1 VTVLKMKLNGK
12 QVEVE
17 IKPSDLLLNVL
28 RDKLGLMGTKEGCGE
43 GDCGACTVILDGE
56 TVTSCITPAL
66 KAMGKEVITI
76 EGLSDGKELHP
87 IQKAFVEY
95 GAIQCGY
102 CTPAMILSAK
112 ALLDKNP
119 TPTREEIKTAIS
131 GNLCRCGG
139 YEYIIAAIQSL
150 IKP

>member
-1 VTVLKMKLNGK
+1 MTLLRMTLNGK
-12 QVEVE
+12 LIEVD
-17 IKPSDLLLNVL
+17 INPSDLLLHVL
-28 RDKLGLMGTKEGCGE
+28 RDKLGLMGVKEGCGE

-56 TVTSCITPAL
+56 AVTSCITPAL
-66 KAMGKEVITI
+66 KAMDKEVITI
-76 EGLSDGKELHP
+76 EGLSNGDELHP

-102 CTPAMILSAK
+102 CTPGMILTVK

-119 TPTREEIKTAIS
+119 APTREETKVAIS

-139 YEYIIAAIQSL
+139 YEYIIDAVQSL
-150 IKP
+150 IKR